1 LVRYLFIRT
10 VSLIPL
16 LLGISF
22 FCFLLLKLL
31 PGDIA
36 VNLVGER
43 SSPEIVEGIR
53 QQLGADKDIFEQYV
67 GYLSMLLQGNMG
79 RSHITQREVFEEIK
93 KKLPNTIRLAFAAM
107 LIAIPVGVGI
117 GLLSAYYRDRP
128 LETILDTLIISCLSV
143 PVFWGGL
150 LLMLLFSLTF
160 QLVPPSGTGGLAFLI
175 LPAFTLAIP
184 AMATLARITKA
195 SVIDALAMPS
205 IRTATAK
212 GLRPLRIYLIH
223 VLKNALIPIITVV
236 GLDIGSYLNG
246 AVVTETIFGWDG
258 IGRFTMEGVMR
269 RDYPVII
276 GSIITGA
283 TIFVLV
289 NALTD
294 MLYHIIDPRIRF
306 DAKGR

>member
-1 LVRYLFIRT
+1 MVRYLFIRT

>member
-212 GLRPLRIYLIH
+212 GLRPLRICLIH

>member
-1 LVRYLFIRT
+1 
-10 VSLIPL
+10 
-16 LLGISF
+16 
-22 FCFLLLKLL
+22 L

-212 GLRPLRIYLIH
+212 GLRPLRICLIH

>member
-1 LVRYLFIRT
+1 MVRYLFIRT

-212 GLRPLRIYLIH
+212 GLRPLRICLIH

>member
-1 LVRYLFIRT
+1 MIRYLFIKT
-10 VSLIPL
+10 LSLIPL

-36 VNLVGER
+36 VNMVGDR
-43 SSPEIVEGIR
+43 SSPEIVEEIR
-53 QQLGADKDIFEQYV
+53 RQMGADRDIIEQYV
-67 GYLSMLLQGNMG
+67 GYLRLLLQGNMG
-79 RSHITQREVFEEIK
+79 RSHITQREVFEEIR
-93 KKLPNTIRLAFAAM
+93 KKLPNTVRLALAAM
-107 LIAIPVGVGI
+107 LIALPLGVGI
-117 GLLSAYYRDRP
+117 GLLSAYYRGSP
-128 LETILDTLIISCLSV
+128 LEVLLDTLIISSLSV

-150 LLMLLFSLTF
+150 ILILIFSLTF
-160 QLVPPSGTGGLAFLI
+160 GLVPPSGTGGLAYLI

-184 AMATLARITKA
+184 AMATIGRITKA
-195 SVIDALAMPS
+195 SVIDALAMPC

-212 GLRPLRIYLIH
+212 GLSPLRISIVH
-223 VLKNALIPIITVV
+223 VLKNALLPIVTIV

-258 IGRFTMEGVMR
+258 IGRFTMEGILR
-269 RDYPVII
+269 RDYPVIV

-283 TIFVLV
+283 TIFVVV

-294 MLYHIIDPRIRF
+294 MLYHIIDPRIRL
-306 DAKGR
+306 DGKGQ

>member
-1 LVRYLFIRT
+1 MVRYLFIRT

-36 VNLVGER
+36 VNLAGER

-212 GLRPLRIYLIH
+212 GLRPLRICLIH